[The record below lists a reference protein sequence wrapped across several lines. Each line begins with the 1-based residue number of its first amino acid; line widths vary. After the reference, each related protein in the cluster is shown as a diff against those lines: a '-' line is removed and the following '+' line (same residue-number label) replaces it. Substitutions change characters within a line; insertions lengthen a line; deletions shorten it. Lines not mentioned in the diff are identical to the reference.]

1 MKNLFYI
8 TFLLNL
14 LFLSS
19 CKDEDSN
26 LYSEGPEAFTIYMA
40 VTNNEGKDL
49 AFPTN
54 NYETTGDYPQMY
66 KFDAWSAYLGNKLIQ
81 SNKEEGQTHC
91 SYKKA
96 TYNTKTNQLLIHLE
110 TDRRLQREMKDWN
123 KKHHAKYV
131 IVSQALFGDKEEHVI
146 DLDILGIS
154 DKVKQTFFI
163 EFAISVDGV
172 EQTVYYPESWEG
184 LYPKDPHGNARKPYF
199 VLNVDDL

>member
-1 MKNLFYI
+1 MKNLCYI

-49 AFPTN
+49 AVPIN

-81 SNKEEGQTHC
+81 SNKEQG
-91 SYKKA
+91 
-96 TYNTKTNQLLIHLE
+96 
-110 TDRRLQREMKDWN
+110 
-123 KKHHAKYV
+123 
-131 IVSQALFGDKEEHVI
+131 HVI
-146 DLDILGIS
+146 I
-154 DKVKQTFFI
+154 QFFRRR
-163 EFAISVDGV
+163 FYG
-172 EQTVYYPESWEG
+172 
-184 LYPKDPHGNARKPYF
+184 
-199 VLNVDDL
+199 